1 MSGIAGHV
9 IVGTPPY
16 LSPEAL
22 AHHRA
27 HPSFDLWAL
36 CVVFYEVLTG
46 RRPFEGTPEEELAAA
61 ITEHRATPI
70 SDRLSDCPPALTRF
84 FGTAFAPEATAR
96 PRSAAQLA
104 SRLSSLRNP

>member
-9 IVGTPPY
+9 IVGTPAY

-46 RRPFEGTPEEELAAA
+46 RRPFEGKIP
-61 ITEHRATPI
+61 
-70 SDRLSDCPPALTRF
+70 
-84 FGTAFAPEATAR
+84 
-96 PRSAAQLA
+96 
-104 SRLSSLRNP
+104 